1 MKYTATSFLFVLIGS
16 FISAQSVVYFKYDEA
31 GNQRYRGDDAT
42 ASAAQQEV
50 LREAATAQIPEDGK
64 FWSQVQ
70 VYPVPVRDQLTI
82 SWKEEVNELI
92 DNVTLYQHAIS
103 GNVFQ
108 KKYLPNINR
117 NVQINMGGM
126 YMGVYILS
134 FQLKDG
140 RVMTRNILKLPN

>member
-1 MKYTATSFLFVLIGS
+1 MGS

-31 GNQRYRGDDAT
+31 GNQRYRGEDET
-42 ASAAQQEV
+42 ARPAQQEV
-50 LREAATAQIPEDGK
+50 LREAATAQVSEDDK

-92 DNVTLYQHAIS
+92 DNVTLYQHTIS

-108 KKYLPNINR
+108 KKNIPNLGR
-117 NVQINMGGM
+117 NVKVNMGGM

-140 RVMTRNILKLPN
+140 RRMSRNIIKL